1 MPSKPALSA
10 NQLQALIRERID
22 AYPDLAG
29 KPSDVDQGVV
39 WIDPGD
45 SGGPNWSVP
54 VRSNRDRYSTTVARI
69 IRDVQR
75 EYDLDTD

>member
-1 MPSKPALSA
+1 MPKTILTAR
-10 NQLQALIRERID
+10 QLQALIRERID

-29 KPSDVDQGVV
+29 KPSDVDQGVA
-39 WIDPGD
+39 WMDPRGT
-45 SGGPNWSVP
+45 GGPNWTVP
-54 VRSNRDRYSTTVARI
+54 RRSDPDRYSVTVARI